1 MESQL
6 PFGSEVS
13 GWMQFILVL
22 AHSLV
27 QFKAMTMTKWFTLAK
42 NHKNCYIL
50 NILQETKLA
59 QTSGV
64 IGATHSLNGVHSFIQ
79 LRIVDHAPWARH
91 WVMLVADGLETHIH
105 PWLIL
110 EKTESGLSETVTA
123 PELCRVLERKQA
135 HVFGASHSVSYLA
148 LRGHLSKYMHLTGGK
163 T

>member
-1 MESQL
+1 MESQF

-42 NHKNCYIL
+42 NHKNGYIL
-50 NILQETKLA
+50 NIYITGN
-59 QTSGV
+59 QTGPNFK
-64 IGATHSLNGVHSFIQ
+64 GATHSLNGVYSFIQ
-79 LRIVDHAPWARH
+79 LRIVNHAPCARH
-91 WVMLVADGLETHIH
+91 WVMLVADGLETHIQ

-123 PELCRVLERKQA
+123 PELCTVLERKQDCPL
-135 HVFGASHSVSYLA
+135 SMWVSFCFVHMFICA
-148 LRGHLSKYMHLTGGK
+148 IF
-163 T
+163 